1 MLDKDGMYSVIDS
14 VCDQPIFFLISQT
27 EDFSDFG
34 RQKRVEQQD
43 YTFEN
48 EKEINDK
55 IKSLSIQESLEETES
70 KLKKAFTFSDFMELT
85 SDAGNA
91 VGDQSDV
98 AKNEEPFVGEPQ
110 SVTTEEE
117 NSPLEDDMESVYTM
131 ASSKSIDGVFEQYT
145 KHKKSCSML
154 PTSSYLSKTKTT
166 FSTYGGLV
174 GIIEPLP
181 PEIEQQR
188 KSSIHKVSIKS
199 CITLII
205 V

>member
-43 YTFEN
+43 YTFKN
-48 EKEINDK
+48 EKETTDK
-55 IKSLSIQESLEETES
+55 IKSLSIKESLEETEN

-91 VGDQSDV
+91 VGVQSNV
-98 AKNEEPFVGEPQ
+98 VKNEETVVEQQ
-110 SVTTEEE
+110 SITTEEE
-117 NSPLEDDMESVYTM
+117 NSPLEDDVESVYMM
-131 ASSKSIDGVFEQYT
+131 ASSKNIDGVFEEYT
-145 KHKKSCSML
+145 KRKKSCSML
-154 PTSSYLSKTKTT
+154 PTSSHSSKTKNT
-166 FSTYGGLV
+166 FSTNGGLV

-199 CITLII
+199 YITLMI